1 MPTIRGIIR
10 RGVAV
15 PVLREFIL
23 KQGPSRN
30 ILNLEWGTFWAA
42 NRKYI
47 DPIAPWQVAI
57 AADHAVYCDV
67 TDKKQRRFSY
77 RCRIS

>member
-1 MPTIRGIIR
+1 MLTIRGIIR

-23 KQGPSRN
+23 KQGPSRT

-42 NRKYI
+42 K
-47 DPIAPWQVAI
+47 
-57 AADHAVYCDV
+57 
-67 TDKKQRRFSY
+67 
-77 RCRIS
+77 